1 MKPIFKVTITLV
13 ILFGV
18 ITSCNNSSSE
28 TSENKSD
35 TTVTQNADSAKGM
48 SSNESGMENMNMS
61 NGMMS
66 SMNMMMSKM
75 KGMNMTGDFDVDF
88 ANMMIEHHQGAIDM
102 SQQELNAGK
111 DDKIKGMAQTI
122 IDKQKKEIQ
131 ELRDFVN
138 TYKPSGMKHGE
149 GELQKSMKDMESQM
163 KGMSMLGDADKDFA
177 MMMSAHHQSAVDMAK
192 LELKNGM
199 SSKLKQ
205 MAQKTVSDQTKEINE
220 FKTWLGNH
228 K

>member
-1 MKPIFKVTITLV
+1 MNFKINLALATIMGATFLSSCSNN
-13 ILFGV
+13 
-18 ITSCNNSSSE
+18 TSTANSE
-28 TSENKSD
+28 GSD
-35 TTVTQNADSAKGM
+35 TTTEQTSTAKKDTM
-48 SSNESGMENMNMS
+48 SNMGSMNMG
-61 NGMMS
+61 NGVMS
-66 SMNMMMSKM
+66 SMNTMMDKM
-75 KGMNMTGDFDVDF
+75 KGMNMTGDFDIDF
-88 ANMMIEHHQGAIDM
+88 ANMMIEHHQGAIEM

-111 DDKIKGMAQTI
+111 DEKIKGMAQNI

-138 TYKPSGMKHGE
+138 IYKPSGMKHGE
-149 GELQKSMKDMESQM
+149 GELKKSMNDMESKM
-163 KGMSMLGDADKDFA
+163 KGMSMSGDTDKDFA
-177 MMMSAHHQSAVDMAK
+177 IMMSTHHQSAVDMAK

-220 FKTWLGNH
+220 FKTWLDSH

>member
-1 MKPIFKVTITLV
+1 MNFKINLALATIMGATFLSSCSNN
-13 ILFGV
+13 
-18 ITSCNNSSSE
+18 TSTANSE
-28 TSENKSD
+28 GSD
-35 TTVTQNADSAKGM
+35 TTTEQTSTAKKDTM
-48 SSNESGMENMNMS
+48 SNMGSMNMG
-61 NGMMS
+61 NGVMS
-66 SMNMMMSKM
+66 SMNTMMDKM
-75 KGMNMTGDFDVDF
+75 KGMNMTGDFDIDF
-88 ANMMIEHHQGAIDM
+88 ANMMIEHHQGAIEM

-111 DDKIKGMAQTI
+111 DEKIKGMAQNI

-138 TYKPSGMKHGE
+138 SYKPSGMKHGE
-149 GELQKSMKDMESQM
+149 GELQKSMNDMESKM
-163 KGMSMLGDADKDFA
+163 KGMSMSGDTDKDFA
-177 MMMSAHHQSAVDMAK
+177 IMMSTHHQSAVDMAK

-220 FKTWLGNH
+220 FKTWLDSH